1 VARRRL
7 LLTVTTGA
15 LAAAGCGKHC
25 GSSCDAERKP
35 SLRERLNNRNDR
47 PPSGGRSPQDPAILN
62 DPVAP
67 PGVIPPRDYG
77 IPPTSIPTTPGAFD
91 PGTPLQ
97 PPIRNNFRPE
107 PIPPS
112 PATVPADPLPPY
124 QSKKELLLPDA
135 TPAPPVKKET
145 ASLPP
150 STSNYPDRTIL
161 LEPIMAAS
169 PKEVPGKVLQ
179 PPVEVPMQMPGKDVP
194 DTVSDKPKN

>member
-1 VARRRL
+1 
-7 LLTVTTGA
+7 

-25 GSSCDAERKP
+25 QKGCDAERKP
-35 SLRERLNNRNDR
+35 TLMERIQGGSDR
-47 PPSGGRSPQDPAILN
+47 PPSGSRSPKDPGVLN

-77 IPPTSIPTTPGAFD
+77 IPPTSIPTTPGTFD

-107 PIPPS
+107 PIPTPT
-112 PATVPADPLPPY
+112 PAPAVVPTEPLPPY
-124 QSKKELLLPDA
+124 QSKKELLLPEE
-135 TPAPPVKKET
+135 APPPPSRKDT
-145 ASLPP
+145 ASKIP
-150 STSNYPDRTIL
+150 SNSNYPDRTIL

-169 PKEVPGKVLQ
+169 PNQTPAKVLQ
-179 PPVEVPMQMPGKDVP
+179 PPVEVPMTMPGKDVP